1 MGMTTELILRSV
13 PDWRQSLHAGCSTAG
28 ARARCLRLCT
38 GDLPGA
44 RTPLPG
50 GFDEVAEP
58 GGTSRRSF
66 SPLSSLFPAE
76 GSQHV
81 HLYPLRYITALT
93 LFGVKLV
100 SVTFGFG
107 RIFFDDPFN
116 LTAVCS
122 PFGTS
127 WSRSTGADTVPAVLY
142 DVSGALPLASAAF
155 GAILI
160 RCQGQR
166 MKV

>member
-1 MGMTTELILRSV
+1 M
-13 PDWRQSLHAGCSTAG
+13 
-28 ARARCLRLCT
+28 
-38 GDLPGA
+38 
-44 RTPLPG
+44 PLPG
-50 GFDEVAEP
+50 GFDEVVEP
-58 GGTSRRSF
+58 WGTSRRSL
-66 SPLSSLFPAE
+66 SPLSTLFPAE
-76 GSQHV
+76 SSQHER
-81 HLYPLRYITALT
+81 LRPLEYITALT

-155 GAILI
+155 GAILV
-160 RCQGQR
+160 RYLG
-166 MKV
+166 